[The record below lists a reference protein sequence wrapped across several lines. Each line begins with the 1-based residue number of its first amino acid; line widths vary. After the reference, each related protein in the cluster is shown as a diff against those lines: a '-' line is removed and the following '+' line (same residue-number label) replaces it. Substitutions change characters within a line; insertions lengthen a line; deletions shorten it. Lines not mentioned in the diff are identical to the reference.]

1 MSVLFVGTLGLYSC
15 SGGEEAKSENTSPWV
30 CFEDEGHGKVCVLDS
45 PGFAEPKD
53 LVPPCYFIKGS
64 GGPVAV
70 TKQGPSTKYLIVY
83 CN

>member
-1 MSVLFVGTLGLYSC
+1 MSALFVGTLGLYSC
-15 SGGEEAKSENTSPWV
+15 SGGEEAKSDDTSPWV
-30 CFEDEGHGKVCVLDS
+30 CFEDDDADKTCILDH
-45 PGFAEPKD
+45 PGYAEPKE
-53 LVPPCYFIKGS
+53 LIPPCEWKRWS